1 MKKEQRFYEVKTL
14 KQKSSLVVLCIILIT
29 LSLVS
34 KSSCITEDNMNF
46 YNLEYGGLK
55 IDIDAPIQSNPGENI
70 SISIKAEAIAE
81 IFVKYIRVEIFGALN
96 ATEKISLGDFTHL
109 ENSYFNSSYEFTYSL
124 SIPDSM
130 VPGLTYGVLS
140 CEWELMG
147 SPQKIPESGFVL
159 TYIRNVN
166 LEQLQADYKSLNSTH
181 QSLMQ
186 EYSDLE
192 SNFQEDVEHTQNL
205 NLVLIATTVVAGIT
219 ILVLL
224 LRKPKKIWI

>member
-1 MKKEQRFYEVKTL
+1 M
-14 KQKSSLVVLCIILIT
+14 KQKSSLVVLCILLIN
-29 LSLVS
+29 LSLIENV
-34 KSSCITEDNMNF
+34 SCITEDSVNF

-55 IDIDAPIQSNPGENI
+55 IDINAPVQSNPGENI
-70 SISIKAEAIAE
+70 SISIKTEAIAQ
-81 IFVKYIRVEIFGALN
+81 IYVKYIRVEIFGALN
-96 ATEKISLGDFTHL
+96 ATEKISLGNFTHL
-109 ENSYFNSSYEFTYSL
+109 ENSDFTSSYEFNYVL
-124 SIPDSM
+124 SIPDNM

-166 LEQLQADYKSLNSTH
+166 LEQLQADYESLNNTH
-181 QSLMQ
+181 QTLIQ

-205 NLVLIATTVVAGIT
+205 NLVLIATTIVAGIT
-219 ILVLL
+219 IVVLL